1 MRISDWS
8 SDVCSSDLP
17 GIRERLLKIWTDP
30 ESLNPARRTA
40 EVTRDIAAL
49 LARLSTALET
59 RLIRALPANLPAQ
72 QAVQHRHAIAE
83 KVALFLMR
91 CLFTMFAED
100 VGLMKKGS
108 FVRLLEDYRSEEHTS
123 ELQSQM
129 RISY

>member
-83 KVALFLMR
+83 KV
-91 CLFTMFAED
+91 
-100 VGLMKKGS
+100 
-108 FVRLLEDYRSEEHTS
+108 RSEERRGGKKCVSPCRSRWLPYH
-123 ELQSQM
+123 
-129 RISY
+129 